1 MLKRLCAALALGILA
16 VAASIQW
23 AAADPIGAKNS
34 FSFPVTCDNGQA
46 VEIVVNGNGT
56 FNAAHVVGSTAVFVP
71 EALDVTFQFTP
82 TGGPMETET
91 SIESKHNVQGDF
103 ATCSFDVTQT
113 VPGGTFR
120 LFGTATGFFTP
131 AS

>member
-1 MLKRLCAALALGILA
+1 
-16 VAASIQW
+16 
-23 AAADPIGAKNS
+23 
-34 FSFPVTCDNGQA
+34 
-46 VEIVVNGNGT
+46 
-56 FNAAHVVGSTAVFVP
+56 
-71 EALDVTFQFTP
+71 
-82 TGGPMETET
+82 METET
-91 SIESKHNVQGDF
+91 SIESKHNVHGDF